1 MQRRNFMKHS
11 AGVLYLA
18 CAGTTFGLPRLAF
31 AEDSGPTY
39 DAATWTRMRR
49 YADTN
54 FGRIAYID
62 EGKGPAALFL
72 HGFPLSGF
80 QWRGAIARLKSV
92 RRCIA
97 PDVMGL
103 GFTEPAADQS
113 LVPMEQMAMLLT
125 LLDKL
130 QVGTVDLIANDSSS
144 AIAQLLA
151 GHHPDRVRSL
161 LLTNGDT
168 EPDCPPKGV
177 EPVIAL
183 ARENKFPETMLVP
196 ILANKALARRPE
208 DLGGACYSKPGNPT
222 DEALDL
228 YVVPLASTAERRA
241 LTNRFAR
248 SLSENALAG
257 IEARLRKVQA
267 PLRVVW
273 GAADTIFKAESPEY
287 LNSVFPNAKGARR
300 IPGAKLFFP
309 EEYPDVIAEEARR
322 LWKV

>member
-1 MQRRNFMKHS
+1 MKQS
-11 AGVLYLA
+11 AGAQYLA
-18 CAGTTFGLPRLAF
+18 GAGATFGWPRLVF
-31 AEDSGPTY
+31 AEESGPTY

-49 YADTN
+49 YADTT

-62 EGKGPAALFL
+62 EGKGPAAALFL

-80 QWRGAIARLKSV
+80 QWRGAIARLKGV

-103 GFTEPAADQS
+103 GFTEPAPDQG
-113 LVPMEQMAMLLT
+113 LEPMEQVAMLRA

-130 QVGTVDLIANDSSS
+130 QVGTVDLVANDSSS
-144 AIAQLLA
+144 AIAQLFA
-151 GHHPDRVRSL
+151 GHHADRVSSL

-196 ILANKALARRPE
+196 ILGNKALARRPE
-208 DLGGACYSKPGNPT
+208 DLGGACYSRPGNPT

-248 SLSENALAG
+248 SLGANALAG
-257 IEARLRKVQA
+257 IEAHLRKVQA
-267 PLRVVW
+267 PMRVVW
-273 GAADTIFKAESPEY
+273 GSADTIFRADSPEY
-287 LNSVFPNAKGARR
+287 LNSVFPNAKGTRR
-300 IPGAKLFFP
+300 IAGAKLFFP

-322 LWKV
+322 LWQV